1 MKDLERRCLDL
12 LNLVLDQSRHRRKEV
27 DDHGGYCRGTTSQI
41 LMGKIELKLRHILDI
56 LEVCEVEPR
65 VFFRAVTAD
74 FDHSVA
80 GLPPLEEQIREA
92 ARSYGLDPKTAIAEA
107 DRRLGTGTGTEIPIE
122 DLVAMVS
129 RHVALA
135 LEDKR
140 VEEEKGRKAS
150 KRSATKRAPMARK
163 AGK

>member
-1 MKDLERRCLDL
+1 MRDLERRSVDL
-12 LNLVLDQSRHRRKEV
+12 LNLVLDQSRHKRKEV
-27 DDHGGYCRGTTSQI
+27 DEHGDYCRGTTSQI

-74 FDHSVA
+74 FNHSLE
-80 GLPPLEEQIREA
+80 GLPPLQEQIRAA
-92 ARSYGLDPKTAIAEA
+92 ARTYGLDPETAIVEA
-107 DRRLGTGTGTEIPIE
+107 DRRLGTSPEIPIE

-140 VEEEKGRKAS
+140 ALEVKTQKAS
-150 KRSATKRAPMARK
+150 ARSAKRPAPKKRA
-163 AGK
+163 AGGAE